1 MSRYRRLKIE
11 GGVFFFTLALADR
24 KSDSLVS
31 HIERLRAAYADV
43 QKRLPFETV
52 AICVLPD
59 HIHALW
65 QLPDGDADYASRWSL
80 LKTNFSRGLAPAPN
94 RSMSKIAKRE
104 KGIWQ
109 RRYWEH
115 AIRDD
120 ADLERHVNY
129 IHYNPV
135 KRGMV
140 MRVAEWPFSSFH
152 RYVARGILP
161 ADWAGDASESSARFG
176 E

>member
-1 MSRYRRLKIE
+1 MSRYRRLNIE
-11 GGVFFFTLALADR
+11 GGAFFFTLALALR
-24 KSDSLVS
+24 GSDLLVR
-31 HIERLRAAYADV
+31 HIAQLRHAYAEV
-43 QKRLPFETV
+43 EKRHPFETV
-52 AICVLPD
+52 AVCILPD

-80 LKTNFSRGLAPAPN
+80 FKSGFSRVLPAAKT
-94 RSMSKIAKRE
+94 RSPSKIAKRE

-120 ADLERHVNY
+120 ADLGRHVDY

-135 KRGMV
+135 KHGLV
-140 MRVAEWPFSSFH
+140 TRVADWPFSSFH
-152 RYVARGILP
+152 RYVAQGILP
-161 ADWAGDASESSARFG
+161 ADWAGDAKDLRGRFG

>member
-1 MSRYRRLKIE
+1 M
-11 GGVFFFTLALADR
+11 TLTDR
-24 KSDSLVS
+24 SSNLLVKQ
-31 HIERLRAAYADV
+31 IERLRRAYAETEK
-43 QKRLPFETV
+43 QLPFETI
-52 AICVLPD
+52 AICILPD

-65 QLPDGDADYASRWSL
+65 QLPNGDADYAARWSRF
-80 LKTNFSRGLAPAPN
+80 KSSFSRGIPAAEK
-94 RSMSKIAKRE
+94 RSTSKIVKRE

-135 KRGMV
+135 KHRLV
-140 MRVAEWPFSSFH
+140 TRVADWPFSTFH
-152 RYVARGILP
+152 RYVAQGILP
-161 ADWAGDASESSARFG
+161 DDWAGDITELSDGFG

>member
-11 GGVFFFTLALADR
+11 GGAFFFTLALADR
-24 KSDSLVS
+24 NSDLLVR
-31 HIERLRAAYADV
+31 HIERLRRAYAEV
-43 QKRLPFETV
+43 EKRRPFETV
-52 AICVLPD
+52 AICILPD

-65 QLPDGDADYASRWSL
+65 QLPEDDTDYAARWSL
-80 LKTNFSRGLAPAPN
+80 LKSSFSRGLPAAKI
-94 RSMSKIAKRE
+94 RSVSKITKRE

-109 RRYWEH
+109 RRCWEH

-120 ADLERHVNY
+120 TDFERHVNY

-135 KRGMV
+135 KHGLV
-140 MRVAEWPFSSFH
+140 TRVADWPFSSFH
-152 RYVARGILP
+152 RYVAQGILP
-161 ADWAGDASESSARFG
+161 ADWAGDASESSRRFG

>member
-1 MSRYRRLKIE
+1 MSHYRRLWIE
-11 GGVFFFTLALADR
+11 AGAFFFTVALADR
-24 KSDSLVS
+24 GSELLVRQV
-31 HIERLRAAYADV
+31 ERLRRAYTEV
-43 QKRLPFETV
+43 KRQRPFETV
-52 AICVLPD
+52 AICILPD

-65 QLPDGDADYASRWSL
+65 RLPEGDTDYASRWNL
-80 LKTNFSRGLAPAPN
+80 LKTGFSRGLPPAKA
-94 RSMSKIAKRE
+94 RSASKIAKRE

-120 ADLERHVNY
+120 IDFERHVNY

-135 KRGMV
+135 KHGLV
-140 MRVAEWPFSSFH
+140 KRVVDWPFSSFH
-152 RYVARGILP
+152 CYVAQGIVP
-161 ADWAGDASESSARFG
+161 SDWAGDASELSGRFG

>member
-11 GGVFFFTLALADR
+11 GGAFFFTLALADR
-24 KSDSLVS
+24 GSDLLVR
-31 HIERLRAAYADV
+31 HIERVRRAYAGV
-43 QKRLPFETV
+43 EKRRPFETV
-52 AICVLPD
+52 AICILPN
-59 HIHALW
+59 HNHALW
-65 QLPDGDADYASRWSL
+65 QLPDGDADYATRWSL
-80 LKTNFSRGLAPAPN
+80 FKSAFSRGLAPAPT
-94 RSMSKIAKRE
+94 RSASKITKRE

-120 ADLERHVNY
+120 VDFERHVDY

-135 KRGMV
+135 KHRLV
-140 MRVAEWPFSSFH
+140 TRVADWPFSSFH
-152 RYVARGILP
+152 RYVAEGILP
-161 ADWAGDASESSARFG
+161 ADCAGDTKELLGSFG

>member
-1 MSRYRRLKIE
+1 MSRYRRVKTE
-11 GGVFFFTLALADR
+11 GGIFFFTLALADR
-24 KSDSLVS
+24 RSDLLIRQ
-31 HIERLRAAYADV
+31 IERVRRAYAAV
-43 QKRLPFETV
+43 QERYPFETV
-52 AICVLPD
+52 AVCMLPD

-80 LKTNFSRGLAPAPN
+80 FKAGFSRGLPPSKT
-94 RSMSKIAKRE
+94 RSSSKIAKRE

-135 KRGMV
+135 KHGLV
-140 MRVAEWPFSSFH
+140 TRVADWPHSSFH
-152 RYVARGILP
+152 RYVAGGILP
-161 ADWAGDASESSARFG
+161 EDWGGDVGELSGGFG

>member
-11 GGVFFFTLALADR
+11 GGAFFFTLAVAGR
-24 KSDSLVS
+24 GSDLLVQ
-31 HIERLRAAYADV
+31 HIERLRGAYAEV
-43 QKRLPFETV
+43 EKRHPFETV
-52 AICVLPD
+52 AICILPD

-65 QLPDGDADYASRWSL
+65 QLPEGDADYASRWSL
-80 LKTNFSRGLAPAPN
+80 LKSGFSRGLPAAQ
-94 RSMSKIAKRE
+94 RSVSKIRKRE

-120 ADLERHVNY
+120 ADFERHVDY

-135 KRGMV
+135 KHGLV
-140 MRVAEWPFSSFH
+140 TRVADWPFSSFH
-152 RYVARGILP
+152 RYVAQGILP
-161 ADWAGDASESSARFG
+161 GDWAGDAKLSGRFG